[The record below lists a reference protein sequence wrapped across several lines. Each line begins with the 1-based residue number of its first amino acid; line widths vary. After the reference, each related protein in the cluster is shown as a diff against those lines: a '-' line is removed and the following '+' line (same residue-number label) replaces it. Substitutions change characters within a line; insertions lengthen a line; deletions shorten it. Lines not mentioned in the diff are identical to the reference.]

1 MTLAAGATTASLLG
15 FKVRLTSAEE
25 LCARVADWAAR
36 GQSRYVCFS
45 PADHFVRAQDL
56 AEFRTALEQAD
67 WIAPDGMAVVWSLRL
82 LGWPDARRV
91 YGPDAM
97 LLALDAAERNRIP
110 VGFYGGTPG
119 TLKLLLTR
127 VRGRFP
133 DLEVAH
139 SWSPPFRALSP
150 EEDDEAVKRIN
161 ASGARI
167 LFVGLGTPK
176 QELWMAAHR
185 GRVRAVMLGVGAAFD
200 YLAGAKRQAPRWLMP
215 LGLEWLFRLT
225 MEPRRLWRRYLLNNP
240 RFVRLVTQELLR
252 RRCHCD
258 SKGSSADVRPQS
270 TESA

>member
-1 MTLAAGATTASLLG
+1 MIPAGGVTTASLLG
-15 FKVRLTSAEE
+15 LKVRVTSAEA
-25 LCARVADWAAR
+25 LCARVVDWAAR

-45 PADHFVRAQDL
+45 PADHFVRAQD
-56 AEFRTALEQAD
+56 APGFRGALEQAD

-97 LLALDAAERNRIP
+97 LVLLDAAARTGIP
-110 VGFYGGTPG
+110 VGFYGGAPE
-119 TLKLLLTR
+119 TLRALLAR
-127 VRGRFP
+127 VRTRFP
-133 DLEVAH
+133 RVQIAYA
-139 SWSPPFRALSP
+139 WAPPFRALAPHES
-150 EEDDEAVKRIN
+150 EEALGRIN

-240 RFVRLVTQELLR
+240 RFVRLVTEELLR
-252 RRCHCD
+252 RR
-258 SKGSSADVRPQS
+258 SNSGSNGSSAERPQHGK
-270 TESA
+270 ENP

>member
-1 MTLAAGATTASLLG
+1 
-15 FKVRLTSAEE
+15 VTSAEE
-25 LCARVADWAAR
+25 LCSRVVAWAVR
-36 GQSRYVCFS
+36 GQSRCVCFS
-45 PADHFVRAQDL
+45 PADHFVRAQD
-56 AEFRTALEQAD
+56 APGFRAALEQAD

-82 LGWPDARRV
+82 LGRPDARRV

-97 LLALDAAERNRIP
+97 LVLLDAAARSGIP
-110 VGFYGGTPG
+110 VGFYGATPE
-119 TLKLLLTR
+119 TLRALLAR
-127 VRGRFP
+127 VRTRFP
-133 DLEVAH
+133 RVRIAYA
-139 SWSPPFRALSP
+139 WAPPFRALTP
-150 EEDDEAVKRIN
+150 QENEEAIGRIN

-252 RRCHCD
+252 RRFN
-258 SKGSSADVRPQS
+258 SGPNGSAAEGRPQGG
-270 TESA
+270 ESA